1 MIDISKIEKLFSDRL
16 KEYSEIYKVNYR
28 ATLVK
33 IHYVENQGIVFGLF
47 VENQFKANL
56 DLQEDIFKIKMDMT
70 GDVEQVKGFLAIL
83 LNMFCNELECNAT
96 DVSVIVQTQ
105 SDTDASPVLA
115 LGKNGNFVRWID
127 LSEFK

>member
-105 SDTDASPVLA
+105 SDTDVSPVLA

>member
-16 KEYSEIYKVNYR
+16 VEYSEIYKVNYR
-28 ATLVK
+28 NVLVK
-33 IHYVENQGIVFGLF
+33 IHYVESQGILFGLF
-47 VENQFKANL
+47 VSNQFKANL

-83 LNMFCNELECNAT
+83 LNMFCNELECNAS
-96 DVSVIVQTQ
+96 DISVIIQTQ

-115 LGKNGNFVRWID
+115 LGKSGNFIRWID